1 MTRFIQ
7 EHRGSFGVEPIC
19 RVLAFATSTY
29 YACRTRPPSA
39 RELRDE
45 QLEREVARVHKAN
58 RGVYGAKKVWKQMKR
73 EGFGVAR
80 CTVARL
86 MRKLG
91 LVGVRR
97 GKGWRTTIPGDPA
110 ARPADLVERKFEA
123 AHPNHLWVAD
133 LTYIRTWAGMC
144 YAAFVIDV
152 YSRFIVG
159 WSLGTNLR
167 TDLPLEA
174 LEMGIWRR
182 KMRTADGLVHHSDR
196 GSQYT
201 SIRYT
206 ERLDEAGIAPS
217 VGSVG
222 DAYDNA
228 LAESTIGLIKAE
240 LIYKDGPWRGPEQ
253 VEIAMLDY
261 IDWWNTQR
269 LHESIGDI
277 PPAEKEAMYYA
288 SQELTPELRSVG

>member
-1 MTRFIQ
+1 MTSFIEQ
-7 EHRGSFGVEPIC
+7 HHGSFGVEPIC
-19 RVLAFATSTY
+19 RVLSFATSTY
-29 YACRTRPPSA
+29 YACRTRGPSA
-39 RELRDE
+39 RSVRDE
-45 QLEREVARVHKAN
+45 ELKPEIERVHKQN

-73 EGFGVAR
+73 EGVTVAR

-86 MRKLG
+86 MRGLG
-91 LVGVRR
+91 LAGVRR

-110 ARPADLVERKFEA
+110 TRPADLVERKFEA
-123 AHPNHLWVAD
+123 QRPNQLWVAD

-144 YAAFVIDV
+144 YVAFVIDV

-159 WSLGTNLR
+159 WSLATHLR
-167 TDLPLEA
+167 TDLPFEA

-182 KMRTADGLVHHSDR
+182 KTRTEGLVHHSDR

-206 ERLDEAGIAPS
+206 ERLAEAGIAPS

-228 LAESTIGLIKAE
+228 LAESTIGLFKAE
-240 LIYKDGPWRGPEQ
+240 LIYKDGSWRGPEQ
-253 VEIAMLDY
+253 VEIATLEY
-261 IDWWNTQR
+261 VDWWNMRR

-288 SQELTPELRSVG
+288 EQELIPELRSVG